1 MVSAKNVAHK
11 EQSIM
16 NRMILSR
23 LQIYDEVYKLLAVYS
38 MEGDESSEGEEFHKI
53 SN

>member
-1 MVSAKNVAHK
+1 
-11 EQSIM
+11 M

-23 LQIYDEVYKLLAVYS
+23 LQIYHDVYKLLAVYF
-38 MEGDESSEGEEFHKI
+38 MERDESSEGEEFHKI